1 MDFAIIETG
10 GKQYRVVPGED
21 LEVEKLETEKGKKVS
36 FDKILLIKNGEK
48 IEIGTPY
55 LKGKVIEAE
64 VIDQKKGKKIR
75 VARFKAKSRYRKVL
89 GHRQRIT
96 QVKIGKK
103 AK

>member
-10 GKQYRVVPGED
+10 GKQYRVVPGEEV
-21 LEVEKLETEKGKKVS
+21 EVEKLETEKGKKVS
-36 FDKILLIKNGEK
+36 FDKVLLVKNGEK
-48 IEIGTPY
+48 IEIGMPY

>member
-10 GKQYRVVPGED
+10 GKQYRVVPGEE
-21 LEVEKLETEKGKKVS
+21 LELEKLGTEKGIKVS
-36 FDKILLIKNGEK
+36 FDKVLLVKNGEK
-48 IEIGTPY
+48 IEIGRPY
-55 LKGKVIEAE
+55 LKDKVIEAE

-75 VARFKAKSRYRKVL
+75 VARFRAKSRYRKVF

>member
-36 FDKILLIKNGEK
+36 FDKILLIKDGEK

-64 VIDQKKGKKIR
+64 VIEQKKGKKIR